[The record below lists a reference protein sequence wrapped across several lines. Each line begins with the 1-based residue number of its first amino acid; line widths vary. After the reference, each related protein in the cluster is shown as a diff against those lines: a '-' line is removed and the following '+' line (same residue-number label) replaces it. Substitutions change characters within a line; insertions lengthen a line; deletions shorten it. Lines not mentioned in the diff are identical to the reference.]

1 VLRLFAVSDSAM
13 SNNRRVQVFMLW
25 EDHRVPGRSM
35 TDGLI
40 DTGQQIEVYCDGL
53 GSIEIHGTTVC
64 FNGFRLKGDPPERV
78 VNLTV
83 IVPLSAVPDI
93 ATQIAGTFA
102 TFLNQRVRDVLTNGV
117 H

>member
-1 VLRLFAVSDSAM
+1 LFWEGNGGGQGCPMSDA
-13 SNNRRVQVFMLW
+13 
-25 EDHRVPGRSM
+25 
-35 TDGLI
+35 LI
-40 DTGQQIEVYCDGL
+40 DTGQQIEIYCDGL
-53 GSIEIHGTTVC
+53 GSIEVHGTTVC

-93 ATQIAGTFA
+93 AAQIAATFA
-102 TFLNQRVRDVLTNGV
+102 GFLTQRVRDVLTDGV